1 MKLFKVYIADKKKI
15 LFIFIFLTALIIF
28 INFCGNY
35 YAQQEIRSLTEQ
47 YGTQQSIPSD
57 ELKAIEFKF
66 STLDSLFIGGLIGAT
81 ASAFNELYTISLQ
94 NSVSRK
100 SLRKSC
106 IALSL
111 ILSIVSSLSMLII
124 TAVSDRF
131 FEYTEIQTWFTTLN
145 SGLTDSKPIIYLL
158 YFAQWLAE
166 GMLFTLFT
174 DLIIMSSKKYQFTRL
189 FAVAFAAMLILVT
202 AAVST
207 LEYETYALQIALI
220 AFALFILIG
229 FWRLFRTMSLE
240 YKL

>member
-47 YGTQQSIPSD
+47 YGTRQSIPSD
-57 ELKAIEFKF
+57 ELKEIEFKF

-100 SLRKSC
+100 SLRKSY

-111 ILSIVSSLSMLII
+111 ILSTAASLSMLII
-124 TAVSDRF
+124 TAVSDIS
-131 FEYTEIQTWFTTLN
+131 FEYNETQTWFTALD
-145 SGLTDSKPIIYLL
+145 SSITDSKPILYLL
-158 YFAQWLAE
+158 FFTQWLAE
-166 GMLFTLFT
+166 GILFSAISA
-174 DLIIMSSKKYQFTRL
+174 LIIMSSKKYRFGRL
-189 FAVAFAAMLILVT
+189 FAVSFSAMLILVV
-202 AAVST
+202 AAVNT
-207 LEYETYALQIALI
+207 LEYGTYALQIALS
-220 AFALFILIG
+220 ACALLILIG
-229 FWRLFRTMSLE
+229 FWRLFRTLSLE